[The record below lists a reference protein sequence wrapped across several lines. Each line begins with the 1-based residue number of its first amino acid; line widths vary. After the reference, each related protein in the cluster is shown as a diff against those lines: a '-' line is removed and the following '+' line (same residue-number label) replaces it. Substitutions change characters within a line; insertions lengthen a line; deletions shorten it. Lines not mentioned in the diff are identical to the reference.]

1 MSLTLFYSVKGT
13 LTNHHTLI
21 PSFFSLVKFETVD
34 CSSVVYIAIVVSAQ
48 TRFLLVL
55 LQYLELDQL

>member
-1 MSLTLFYSVKGT
+1 MSLTLFYSVKDT
-13 LTNHHTLI
+13 LTNLI
-21 PSFFSLVKFETVD
+21 PPFFRRKVETVD
-34 CSSVVYIAIVVSAQ
+34 CPSVVSAAFVVNAQ